1 MEMGGFEFMARKTEE
16 ERLKELDEQM
26 EKIKARKQKI
36 ESQLRTKERK
46 ERTRRLIQVGAIFE
60 SYFGK
65 GLDEEEAE
73 KIAFAIKDHVR
84 NNKDKIAKIDIEKSK
99 EAESQGLKYPVFE
112 EKVIVPN
119 NKNEG
124 HKTK

>member
-1 MEMGGFEFMARKTEE
+1 MEIGGFEFMARKTEE

-46 ERTRRLIQVGAIFE
+46 ERTRRLIQLGAIFE

-73 KIAFAIKDHVR
+73 KIAFAVKDHVR
-84 NNKDKIAKIDIEKSK
+84 NNKVKIAKIDIEKSK
-99 EAESQGLKYPVFE
+99 EAESKGLKYPVFE
-112 EKVIVPN
+112 EKAIVPD
-119 NKNEG
+119 NKSEG
-124 HKTK
+124 HKAK

>member
-16 ERLKELDEQM
+16 ERLKELDEQI

-73 KIAFAIKDHVR
+73 KIAFAVKDHVR
-84 NNKDKIAKIDIEKSK
+84 NNKDKIAKINIEKSK
-99 EAESQGLKYPVFE
+99 EAESKGLKYPVFE
-112 EKVIVPN
+112 EKMIVPDK
-119 NKNEG
+119 KNEG
-124 HKTK
+124 QIAK